1 MCMYVFTHDGVMKI
15 SQLRDYGKWLKLGT
29 FQHLVYVRASFN
41 RIQVIYI
48 FLLVKSRVFCLCDDF
63 MDSLYNNQTKK
74 IKKRKKMY
82 FVQTYIG
89 NIFKCVSWFVTYSFL
104 IFLTDGISISNI
116 SNISKIQFKNFTEL
130 LIIFKKYFL

>member
-1 MCMYVFTHDGVMKI
+1 MCLHMMGWWKFLSSEIMGNGSNWEHFST
-15 SQLRDYGKWLKLGT
+15 LCT
-29 FQHLVYVRASFN
+29 YVRVCFN

-63 MDSLYNNQTKK
+63 MASLYNNQTKK

-130 LIIFKKYFL
+130 LIILKKYFL